1 MCSVSVIV
9 EERHFILVL
18 ILLCTNPI
26 LVLLDRANCIF
37 WTRALNIPCAH
48 SFVFPAQLPIPP
60 AIRGLKLSVEQTNAD
75 SNAVAPFKTDL
86 DEESSNE
93 KLDKDLADPE
103 LGDDSQVLSSVMDE
117 VHQSTQNA
125 ESNGD
130 ETPSS
135 VWVEGLVP
143 GINFCNHGSLPKC
156 GFKLLIVYV
165 LFSACIYMYCSVLV
179 LYLPTYESSKVEEDG
194 KRGSPLVLL
203 FVDHRAVA
211 LWEVDGPQ
219 GSLTGVPNS
228 MYLITGTQSIF
239 CGNIDQ

>member
-1 MCSVSVIV
+1 M
-9 EERHFILVL
+9 
-18 ILLCTNPI
+18 

-60 AIRGLKLSVEQTNAD
+60 AIRGLKLSVEQTNPD

-86 DEESSNE
+86 EGVTRNTELVDEESLNE
-93 KLDKDLADPE
+93 KLDKDVADPE
-103 LGDDSQVLSSVMDE
+103 LGDDSRVVSSVMDE

-143 GINFCNHGSLPKC
+143 GIDFCNHGSLSKH
-156 GFKLLIVYV
+156 GFKLCCCLC
-165 LFSACIYMYCSVLV
+165 AC
-179 LYLPTYESSKVEEDG
+179 
-194 KRGSPLVLL
+194 
-203 FVDHRAVA
+203 
-211 LWEVDGPQ
+211 
-219 GSLTGVPNS
+219 
-228 MYLITGTQSIF
+228 
-239 CGNIDQ
+239 